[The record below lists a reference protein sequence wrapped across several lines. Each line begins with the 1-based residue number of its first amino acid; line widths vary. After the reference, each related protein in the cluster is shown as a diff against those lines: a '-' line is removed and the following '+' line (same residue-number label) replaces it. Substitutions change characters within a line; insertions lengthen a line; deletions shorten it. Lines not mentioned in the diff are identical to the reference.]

1 MDVGAV
7 RWAVYQSYDIQII
20 WWRVQ
25 MYSKPCQTSKMEC
38 FEKIV
43 NGPRYFR
50 KRFILDSL

>member
-7 RWAVYQSYDIQII
+7 RWAVYQSYDIHII

-43 NGPRYFR
+43 NGARYFR